1 MFTNIYTKR
10 IISRFLDLFFPII
23 LASITYYITSLQIS
37 TSNFDTNTIIIYSG
51 SIFYIISTIYFVIK
65 YKNQTLGDIILKI
78 RAIPFTNNKVNPIKL
93 ILKEL
98 LILILLLNALRNS
111 FGWFIL
117 ILLIIPVFNH
127 KKLQNTFVL
136 IDFGF
141 KFFYEDK
148 RKIDNNRVV

>member
-1 MFTNIYTKR
+1 M
-10 IISRFLDLFFPII
+10 
-23 LASITYYITSLQIS
+23 QIS

-148 RKIDNNRVV
+148 RKIDDNRVV